1 MATSKA
7 EMKASYPRPASSY
20 IVNFG
25 KNSISVSEVT
35 GVNIQYEMTTYKE
48 SQTDSGKIGP
58 RVFYMPAQA
67 GAVTITLKKAVI
79 PEISKVAF
87 YDWIDS
93 IRLNQVDKQDV
104 TISLYSVDG
113 EPEVVWTIY
122 DAFPTKLEAPG
133 FNASSNDPAIETI
146 ELKGTSVSINYTP

>member
-7 EMKASYPRPASSY
+7 EMKANYPLPLASYTVS
-20 IVNFG
+20 FG
-25 KNSISVSEVT
+25 KDSVSVSEVT
-35 GVNIQYEMTTYKE
+35 GLNIQYEMTTYKE

-58 RVFYMPAQA
+58 KVFYMPAQA
-67 GAVTITLKKAVI
+67 GAVTVTLKKAVV
-79 PEISKVAF
+79 PEKSKVAF
-87 YDWIDS
+87 YDWINS
-93 IRLNQVDKQDV
+93 ISLNQVEKKDV

-133 FNASSNDPAIETI
+133 FNANSNDPAIETI